1 MKRFYKR
8 HPKARSKMRIAFV
21 YYNLSSFVRRDCE
34 ILSRHFCAEKIRY
47 KRPFDIVKIA
57 ASVWRSE
64 VSFSWFASGHSFIA
78 VLISKLLG
86 RKSVVVAGG
95 YDVAYAPE
103 IGYGQY
109 TQGWQ
114 KRMYADNA
122 LKHADL
128 VLAVSEFTKEEVLA
142 RTKPKRIEVIYN
154 AVDTDKFRPGGKK
167 EDIVLTVAT
176 GGVDAIKLKGLDT
189 FVKAASYLPE
199 AKFIILGLSDES
211 IKILESMR
219 SSNNIEMQGYVDQ
232 EKLIGYYQKAKV
244 YCQLSYRESFGV
256 ALAEAM
262 ACGCIPV
269 ATKRGALPEVV
280 GDTGYYV
287 PYGDP
292 YATAVVIQKAL
303 SSNREEDARHR
314 AESLFRKE
322 LRDSRLIYLIENL
335 IKDD

>member
-1 MKRFYKR
+1 MKKSCKR

-34 ILSRHFCAEKIRY
+34 ILSRHFCVEKIRY
-47 KRPFDIVKIA
+47 NRPFDIIKIA
-57 ASVWRSE
+57 ASIRRSE

-78 VLISKLLG
+78 VLVSKLMG
-86 RKSVVVAGG
+86 KKSVVVAGG

-109 TQGWQ
+109 TQGWL

-128 VLAVSEFTKEEVLA
+128 VLAVSEFTKTEALSHV
-142 RTKPKRIEVIYN
+142 KPNRIEVVYN
-154 AVDTDKFRPGGKK
+154 AVDTNKFRPAGAK
-167 EDIVLTVAT
+167 ENIVLTVAS
-176 GGVDAIKLKGLDT
+176 GKINLIKLKGLDT
-189 FVKAASYLPE
+189 FVKTALLIPDSR
-199 AKFIILGLSDES
+199 FIILGLPDGDIRTLKS
-211 IKILESMR
+211 IQT
-219 SSNNIEMQGYVDQ
+219 SNNIELHGYLGQ
-232 EKLIGYYQKAKV
+232 EELIAHYQKAKV

-269 ATKRGALPEVV
+269 VVKKTALPEVV
-280 GDTGYYV
+280 GDAGFYV

-292 YATAVVIQKAL
+292 ESTAKAIRLALRSDMEEKATDRAEKYFEISK
-303 SSNREEDARHR
+303 REERLVSIID
-314 AESLFRKE
+314 SLVRE
-322 LRDSRLIYLIENL
+322 
-335 IKDD
+335 